1 MVLQFM
7 RRKDFLLDG
16 TFGKIC
22 GFLNMFSTGF
32 TSFSALLLLPISNH
46 CLSLCAW
53 FLMVFHLKKMR
64 FSQSTNL
71 LKYLAAFNVHHKDW
85 LTYSGGTDGAVKSLI
100 IFISQTT
107 PFPNRIHLCDSH
119 SPAFLDTF
127 ASSKPSIYSTVAF
140 SPLGNFDD
148 DDDVVSVSLIARGFV
163 KLPNFLKLLT
173 SVCHF
178 PET

>member
-1 MVLQFM
+1 M
-7 RRKDFLLDG
+7 DG

-46 CLSLCAW
+46 RLSLFTW
-53 FLMVFHLKKMR
+53 FFMVFYLKKMR

-71 LKYLAAFNVHHKDW
+71 LKYLTAFNVHHKDW
-85 LTYSGGTDGAVKSLI
+85 LTYSGGTDGAGKSLI
-100 IFISQTT
+100 IFMSQTT
-107 PFPNRIHLCDSH
+107 PFPTRIHGCDSH

-127 ASSKPSIYSTVAF
+127 ASSKTSIYSTVAF
-140 SPLGNFDD
+140 SPSGNFD

-163 KLPNFLKLLT
+163 KLANFLKLLT
-173 SVCHF
+173 SAYHF